1 MAPVNNNER
10 RVRVIESNTDYEE
23 MQAGH
28 IIPGADPPKNDHAR
42 GGFGD
47 RDGRNGF
54 GTDTGD
60 GATAISINEDTEDP
74 NAHTDGLQ
82 LSSQI
87 NNKNPVIAKLGG
99 ADDDDDLDTDD
110 DLDVDDVDIDDI
122 ADDEIDDTDFDD
134 TDFDDDDLDDDLD
147 LDEDLDEDEEDVL

>member
-1 MAPVNNNER
+1 MAPLKGNNER

-23 MQAGH
+23 MAAGH

-54 GTDTGD
+54 GTDAGE
-60 GATAISINEDTEDP
+60 GLTALSMNEDSEDP

-82 LSSQI
+82 TSAQL
-87 NNKNPVIAKLGG
+87 NNRQPSAAVGG
-99 ADDDDDLDTDD
+99 EEDDLDTDTDDDLDTDFD
-110 DLDVDDVDIDDI
+110 TDDI
-122 ADDEIDDTDFDD
+122 ADDDIDTDFDD
-134 TDFDDDDLDDDLD
+134 TDFADDDLDDVD
-147 LDEDLDEDEEDVL
+147 LDEDLDEDEDDDDL

>member
-10 RVRVIESNTDYEE
+10 RVRVIESNTDFEE

-82 LSSQI
+82 LSSQMK
-87 NNKNPVIAKLGG
+87 NKNPVIDKLGG
-99 ADDDDDLDTDD
+99 ADEDDLDTDD
-110 DLDVDDVDIDDI
+110 DLDDDVDIDDI
-122 ADDEIDDTDFDD
+122 SDDDIDDTDFDD

-147 LDEDLDEDEEDVL
+147 LDEDLDEDEDDVL